1 MSVLP
6 KKTLTLI
13 LLIYLHFLVYV
24 LPSQVSGITSFNELL
39 AEVSDKR
46 VDVESRADPRL
57 KVDQKNKYMKNK
69 ITEGVIANMS
79 MNLQNHDRIEDSQQ
93 DSETTQCVKNEFED
107 VGNAPLLQR
116 SLMA

>member
-13 LLIYLHFLVYV
+13 LLIYLHFLVHV

-46 VDVESRADPRL
+46 VDVESRSDPRL
-57 KVDQKNKYMKNK
+57 KVGQKNKNMRSK
-69 ITEGVIANMS
+69 ITEGITANTS
-79 MNLQNHDRIEDSQQ
+79 MDLLNQDIIEDSLQ
-93 DSETTQCVKNEFED
+93 DIETSPCVKNELHLKMPVTHRCCNE
-107 VGNAPLLQR
+107 A
-116 SLMA
+116 